1 MASLTTASPNT
12 TKIRPPVVPGMP
24 LPELTSANYTFNA
37 TPDTTLPA
45 SIAFGSVG
53 VVKVKSLV
61 SRQLSLK
68 ALDVAQQA
76 LNELFSA
83 MKERGVALEQGTKGG
98 YAEIV
103 QRSEGRYEMNYKMT
117 QDLFA
122 NSEFTDNVWL
132 NEFVSNVMG
141 GTASDG
147 SWALHRRSLLI
158 SFPGAKEQQWHVDG
172 GHRTTSFHSSAHA
185 LNAFVALGDIS
196 IDMGPT
202 EIRPCS
208 HYLSRKLFK
217 FMMLA
222 RARKQLH
229 SPVQPVASSGDAI
242 IFDYRT
248 LHRGTANNSDKP
260 RAMLELVFFKKG
272 FTDILNFPKRS
283 IFDVNRESKDSGN
296 RDEDDKDDKDNKDD
310 KDDKDDKDTNKKDT
324 NKKDTNKDKDTIKD
338 TDMDTIK
345 DI

>member
-1 MASLTTASPNT
+1 
-12 TKIRPPVVPGMP
+12 
-24 LPELTSANYTFNA
+24 
-37 TPDTTLPA
+37 
-45 SIAFGSVG
+45 
-53 VVKVKSLV
+53 
-61 SRQLSLK
+61 
-68 ALDVAQQA
+68 
-76 LNELFSA
+76 
-83 MKERGVALEQGTKGG
+83 
-98 YAEIV
+98 
-103 QRSEGRYEMNYKMT
+103 
-117 QDLFA
+117 
-122 NSEFTDNVWL
+122 
-132 NEFVSNVMG
+132 
-141 GTASDG
+141 
-147 SWALHRRSLLI
+147 
-158 SFPGAKEQQWHVDG
+158 
-172 GHRTTSFHSSAHA
+172 
-185 LNAFVALGDIS
+185 
-196 IDMGPT
+196 MGPT